1 MEKFIE
7 ILSIVMVYL
16 VTLLF
21 VVLLLSWPFQLLWNW
36 LMPTIFGLTKI
47 TILQA
52 AGLLFLSG
60 FIFKGNVQTKN
71 KNNE

>member
-7 ILSIVMVYL
+7 TLSIVMVFL
-16 VTLLF
+16 VTSLF

-52 AGLLFLSG
+52 AGLLLLSG
-60 FIFKGNVQTKN
+60 FIFKSNAQV
-71 KNNE
+71 KNNK

>member
-7 ILSIVMVYL
+7 TLSIVMVYL

-52 AGLLFLSG
+52 TGLLFLSA

>member
-7 ILSIVMVYL
+7 TLSIVMVYL

-21 VVLLLSWPFQLLWNW
+21 IVLLLSWPFQLLWNW

-52 AGLLFLSG
+52 VGLLFLSA

-71 KNNE
+71 NK

>member
-36 LMPTIFGLTKI
+36 LMPTIFGMAKI

-52 AGLLFLSG
+52 AGLLFLSA

-71 KNNE
+71 NK

>member
-7 ILSIVMVYL
+7 TLSIVMVYL

-52 AGLLFLSG
+52 VGLLFLSA
-60 FIFKGNVQTKN
+60 FIFKGNVQTENN
-71 KNNE
+71 K

>member
-7 ILSIVMVYL
+7 TLIIVVAFL
-16 VTLLF
+16 ITSLLG
-21 VVLLLSWPFQLLWNW
+21 VLFLSWPLQLLWNW

-52 AGLLFLSG
+52 AGLLLLSG
-60 FIFKGNVQTKN
+60 FIFKSNAQTNIK
-71 KNNE
+71 K

>member
-7 ILSIVMVYL
+7 TLSIVMVFL
-16 VTLLF
+16 VASLF

-52 AGLLFLSG
+52 AGLLLLSG
-60 FIFKGNVQTKN
+60 FIFKSNTQV
-71 KNNE
+71 KNNK

>member
-7 ILSIVMVYL
+7 TLSIVIVYL

-21 VVLLLSWPFQLLWNW
+21 VVLLLSWPFQLLWNC

>member
-7 ILSIVMVYL
+7 TLSIVMVFL
-16 VTLLF
+16 VTSLF

-52 AGLLFLSG
+52 AGLLLLSG
-60 FIFKGNVQTKN
+60 FIFKSDTQD
-71 KNNE
+71 KNNK

>member
-7 ILSIVMVYL
+7 TLSIVMVYL

-52 AGLLFLSG
+52 VGLLFLSA

-71 KNNE
+71 NK

>member
-7 ILSIVMVYL
+7 TLSIVMVFL
-16 VTLLF
+16 VTSLF

-60 FIFKGNVQTKN
+60 FIFKSNTQD
-71 KNNE
+71 KNNK

>member
-1 MEKFIE
+1 MEKFINTL
-7 ILSIVMVYL
+7 IIVMVYL

-21 VVLLLSWPFQLLWNW
+21 VVLLLSWSIQLLWNW

-52 AGLLFLSG
+52 AGLLILSG
-60 FIFKGNVQTKN
+60 FIFKDKVQTKN
-71 KNNE
+71 NE

>member
-52 AGLLFLSG
+52 VGLLFLSA
-60 FIFKGNVQTKN
+60 FIFKGNVQTENN
-71 KNNE
+71 K

>member
-7 ILSIVMVYL
+7 TLSIVMVFL
-16 VTLLF
+16 VTSLF
-21 VVLLLSWPFQLLWNW
+21 FVLLLSWPFQLLWNW

-60 FIFKGNVQTKN
+60 FIFKSNAQV
-71 KNNE
+71 KNNK

>member
-7 ILSIVMVYL
+7 TLSIVMAFL
-16 VTLLF
+16 VTSLF

-52 AGLLFLSG
+52 AGLLLLSG
-60 FIFKGNVQTKN
+60 FIFKSNTQV
-71 KNNE
+71 KNNK

>member
-7 ILSIVMVYL
+7 TLSIIMVFL
-16 VTLLF
+16 VTSLF

-52 AGLLFLSG
+52 AGLLLLSG
-60 FIFKGNVQTKN
+60 FIFKSNTQV
-71 KNNE
+71 KNNK

>member
-7 ILSIVMVYL
+7 TLSIVMVFL
-16 VTLLF
+16 VTSLF

-52 AGLLFLSG
+52 AGLLLLSG
-60 FIFKGNVQTKN
+60 FIFKSNTQV
-71 KNNE
+71 KNNK

>member
-7 ILSIVMVYL
+7 TLSIVMVFL
-16 VTLLF
+16 VTSLF
-21 VVLLLSWPFQLLWNW
+21 DVLLLSWPFQLLWNW

-52 AGLLFLSG
+52 AGLLLLSG
-60 FIFKGNVQTKN
+60 FIFKSNTQV
-71 KNNE
+71 KNNK

>member
-1 MEKFIE
+1 MEKFINTL
-7 ILSIVMVYL
+7 IIVMVYL
-16 VTLLF
+16 MTLLF

-60 FIFKGNVQTKN
+60 FIFNSKVQTKN
-71 KNNE
+71 NE

>member
-52 AGLLFLSG
+52 VGLLFLSA

-71 KNNE
+71 NK

>member
-7 ILSIVMVYL
+7 TLSIVVFFL
-16 VTLLF
+16 ITSLLGVIF
-21 VVLLLSWPFQLLWNW
+21 LSWPLQLLWNW

-52 AGLLFLSG
+52 AGLLLLSG
-60 FIFKGNVQTKN
+60 FIFKSNAQTNIK
-71 KNNE
+71 K

>member
-7 ILSIVMVYL
+7 SLTILMVCLASALFIVL
-16 VTLLF
+16 I
-21 VVLLLSWPFQLLWNW
+21 LSWPVQLLWNW

-52 AGLLFLSG
+52 AGLLLLSG
-60 FIFKGNVQTKN
+60 FIFKSNVSTKN
-71 KNNE
+71 DK

>member
-7 ILSIVMVYL
+7 TLSIVVFFL
-16 VTLLF
+16 ITSLLGVIF
-21 VVLLLSWPFQLLWNW
+21 LLWPLQLLWNW

-52 AGLLFLSG
+52 AGLLLLSG
-60 FIFKGNVQTKN
+60 FIFKSNAQTNIK
-71 KNNE
+71 K

>member
-7 ILSIVMVYL
+7 TLSIVVAFL
-16 VTLLF
+16 ITSLLG
-21 VVLLLSWPFQLLWNW
+21 VLFLSWPLQLLWNW

-52 AGLLFLSG
+52 AGLLLLSG
-60 FIFKGNVQTKN
+60 FIFKSNAQTNIK
-71 KNNE
+71 K

>member
-1 MEKFIE
+1 MEKFINTL
-7 ILSIVMVYL
+7 IIVMVYL

-21 VVLLLSWPFQLLWNW
+21 VVLLSSWPFQLLWNW

-52 AGLLFLSG
+52 AGLLLLSG
-60 FIFKGNVQTKN
+60 FILKDKVQTKN
-71 KNNE
+71 NE

>member
-7 ILSIVMVYL
+7 TLSIVMVFL
-16 VTLLF
+16 VTSLF

-36 LMPTIFGLTKI
+36 LMPMIFGLTKI

-52 AGLLFLSG
+52 AGLLLLSG
-60 FIFKGNVQTKN
+60 FIFKSNTQV
-71 KNNE
+71 KNNK

>member
-1 MEKFIE
+1 MEKFINTL
-7 ILSIVMVYL
+7 IIVMVYL

-52 AGLLFLSG
+52 GGLLFLSG
-60 FIFKGNVQTKN
+60 FIFKDKVQTKN
-71 KNNE
+71 NE